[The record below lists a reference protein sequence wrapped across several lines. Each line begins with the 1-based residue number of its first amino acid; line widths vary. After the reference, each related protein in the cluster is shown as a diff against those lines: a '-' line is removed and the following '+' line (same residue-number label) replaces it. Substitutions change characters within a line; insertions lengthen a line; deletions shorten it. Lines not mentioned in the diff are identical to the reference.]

1 MEKENLDLIDLDT
14 LLFIVAYNQFSNG
27 NKDQPELVSNHV
39 REFIGTILL
48 NTKASKCSMVYQ
60 IKGHSNYRKYFYP
73 DYKAKRPP
81 EPEFITVWRE
91 IILDTFKELGAIGV
105 KVIES
110 DDVINIGYNR
120 LKDKYNVII
129 VSADKD
135 LNQIPGEHYNPRT
148 HKKYTVSESEALTN
162 LYIQVLAGD
171 FSDDVN
177 GIEGIGA
184 KWNTNTCTFD
194 APRARKILQTDSI
207 TRACHEA
214 YRKVY
219 NDTWYSEYTKAKF
232 LVTLLSEINY
242 NIYPL
247 SEEVTELFNIQSV
260 NKLVSLNLFE

>member
-60 IKGHSNYRKYFYP
+60 VKGHSNYRKYFYP

-91 IILDTFKELGAIGV
+91 TILDTFKELGAIGV

-110 DDVINIGYNR
+110 DDVINIGYKQF
-120 LKDKYNVII
+120 KDKYNVII

-135 LNQIPGEHYNPRT
+135 LNQIPGNHYNPRK
-148 HKKYTVSESEALTN
+148 HLAYTVSEQEASHN
-162 LYIQVLAGD
+162 LSKQILMGD
-171 FSDDVN
+171 STDNVVAVP
-177 GIEGIGA
+177 GLGPKTAE
-184 KWNTNTCTFD
+184 
-194 APRARKILQTDSI
+194 KILNKPDI
-207 TRACHEA
+207 NVTRDIHRA
-214 YRKVY
+214 YINY
-219 NDTWYSEYTKAKF
+219 FGTTWYSEYTKAKF
-232 LVTLLSEINY
+232 LVTLLNEINY

-247 SEEVTELFNIQSV
+247 SEEVTELFNIQSIS
-260 NKLVSLNLFE
+260 NIVSLNLFD